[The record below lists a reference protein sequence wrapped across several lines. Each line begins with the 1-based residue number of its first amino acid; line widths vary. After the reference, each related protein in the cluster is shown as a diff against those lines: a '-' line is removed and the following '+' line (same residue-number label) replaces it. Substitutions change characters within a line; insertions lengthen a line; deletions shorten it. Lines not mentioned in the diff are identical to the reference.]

1 MRASNPPVLP
11 PSPPPP
17 PQPPSPSPPSPPPTI
32 ALQPAP
38 LLAPLHRHHRRP
50 CCDHH
55 HTSTPF
61 TTRLPQHS
69 HHYSC
74 CEHHHHEHTL
84 RCMTT
89 TAVPSPTPLQKAPAH
104 CQAAHFEDANV
115 RSHVQSHKSVHA
127 SANIV
132 TRTHCMRVQLLQVAV
147 LLCTLLFQLPELT
160 QTHVH

>member
-89 TAVPSPTPLQKAPAH
+89 TAVPLPTPLQKAP
-104 CQAAHFEDANV
+104 
-115 RSHVQSHKSVHA
+115 R
-127 SANIV
+127 
-132 TRTHCMRVQLLQVAV
+132 TRTVKLH
-147 LLCTLLFQLPELT
+147 TLKM
-160 QTHVH
+160 QTCIRTSNHINQFTRRRTLSHAPTACVCSYYK